1 MIWTVNIGIIMSSAG
16 DEWNL
21 SEVEKGIIGSCFMV
35 GMLIGSYTWG
45 VLADKRGRMFAFK
58 NTIIC
63 AGIATLVLT
72 FSVNFYMLCVMVVVL
87 GAGVGGE
94 ICVGGVVFQEFC
106 PPSKQWA
113 LALLA
118 ACWCLGGTLAALIAV
133 VVEFTSPPY
142 QLWRWLCGIG
152 VLIQVVYWLIRRKNP
167 ETPRFLFL
175 SSEFELAEAL
185 LQQMANTNG
194 KNIRVKIDINQA
206 KEVCESQ
213 NNLKKSL
220 IEKTENSSIM
230 REIWT
235 NYLGVTVALLMV
247 YFCLNFGSTG
257 INIFMPELLK
267 ESGGEVKG
275 VMLYMTIVIQ
285 QAAGI
290 PGVFVSTKLVESRL
304 GRKITLIF
312 SVVVT
317 GLFAFLF
324 LVARSYALIL
334 TFTSLSSFFN
344 YITFSCLYLITPES
358 YHTEVRNTG
367 VGIANSSAKLGG
379 LIAPLLTGFMLDIK
393 DGFSITLIAM
403 SVMYWGSGLSAL
415 MLKETRGRSLDA
427 K

>member
-72 FSVNFYMLCVMVVVL
+72 FSVNFYMLCIMVVVL

-142 QLWRWLCGIG
+142 RLWRWLCGIG

-185 LQQMANTNG
+185 LQQMANANG

-220 IEKTENSSIM
+220 IEKTGNSSIM
-230 REIWT
+230 GEIWT

-312 SVVVT
+312 SVVVA
-317 GLFAFLF
+317 GLFAFFF
-324 LVARSYALIL
+324 LVARSYALVS
-334 TFTSLSSFFN
+334 FT
-344 YITFSCLYLITPES
+344 
-358 YHTEVRNTG
+358 
-367 VGIANSSAKLGG
+367 
-379 LIAPLLTGFMLDIK
+379 
-393 DGFSITLIAM
+393 
-403 SVMYWGSGLSAL
+403 
-415 MLKETRGRSLDA
+415 
-427 K
+427 